1 MNSSWIE
8 SLLVIIPLA
17 VVLTLSGCGSSP
29 TLPPVLPPA
38 PTPTP
43 APSPPPAPS
52 PTVTVM
58 VTPATATVLRGQSQQ
73 FAAQVSGVSDQT
85 VTWQATID
93 AGTIDSTGLYT
104 APSDGASAGY
114 FVTIT
119 AVSKA
124 SPNTIGTALVTLPSG
139 VLTVAPNAIVVRP
152 GATQAFS
159 ATVVG
164 LADTQVNWTVQGTG
178 GGTITSDGLYTAPLA
193 TGLYSVAATSSANED
208 YSTTALVV
216 VTTTPSKF
224 SPTGQPVL
232 SRSFHTA
239 TLMPDGRVL
248 VAGNVELQDYNCYAG
263 MNSAEVYDP
272 VLGSFALTSPM
283 KDRRYAHTSTLLPNG
298 KVLIAGGFSFD
309 EPDCE
314 GPGTSPAVKS
324 AELYDSSSGSFA
336 PTGEM
341 SQARGAHTATLL
353 ATGKVL
359 IVGGATTGGEP
370 LPFAGNGSASAE
382 VYDPSSGRF
391 TPTGNMS
398 TARIGQTAT
407 LLPDGKVLIAGGMTS
422 TSPYDGQPLATA
434 ELYDPSTG
442 AFTAVGLMTT
452 SRAGHTATLLPN
464 GTVLITG
471 GFTDSRQTGI
481 NSAEIY
487 DPAKASFQ
495 ATNKPMAT
503 GRWSHTATLLTNGTV
518 LIVGGGSLVA
528 EIYNPSDSS
537 FSATA
542 VDDFNRMGH
551 TATLLKNGRVVII
564 GGLGYGFGPPTPAE
578 LY

>member
-1 MNSSWIE
+1 MYSSRVK
-8 SLLVIIPLA
+8 SRLVITALSA
-17 VVLTLSGCGSSP
+17 VLTLSSCGSSP
-29 TLPPVLPPA
+29 TPQPVSSPS
-38 PTPTP
+38 
-43 APSPPPAPS
+43 APSPSAPPP
-52 PTVTVM
+52 PTAESSVV
-58 VTPATATVLRGQSQQ
+58 VTPATATVFRGQSQQ
-73 FAAQVSGVSDQT
+73 FVAEVSGVSDQT
-85 VTWQATID
+85 VTWQATTG
-93 AGTIDSTGLYT
+93 AGTIDSAGLYT

-114 FVTIT
+114 LVTIT
-119 AVSKA
+119 AISKVSP
-124 SPNTIGTALVTLPSG
+124 SVLGSALVTLPSG
-139 VLTVAPNAIVVRP
+139 VLTIAPDTVVVRP
-152 GATQAFS
+152 GVAQAFT

-164 LADTQVNWTVQGTG
+164 LADNRVTWTVQGAG

-193 TGLYSVAATSSANED
+193 TGVYSVAATSSANED
-208 YSTTALVV
+208 YSTTAVV
-216 VTTTPSKF
+216 VVATTPSPF

-239 TLMPDGRVL
+239 TLMSDGRVL
-248 VAGNVELQDYNCYAG
+248 VAGSVELEDYNCYAG

-272 VLGSFALTSPM
+272 VLGSFALTSSM
-283 KDRRYAHTSTLLPNG
+283 KNRRYAHTSTLLPNG

-314 GPGTSPAVKS
+314 AGTSPAVKS

-336 PTGEM
+336 PTGDM
-341 SQARGAHTATLL
+341 SLARGAHTATLL

-359 IVGGATTGGEP
+359 IVGGANTGGEP
-370 LPFAGNGSASAE
+370 LPFAGNGSATAE
-382 VYDPSSGRF
+382 VYDPATETF
-391 TPTGNMS
+391 IPTGNMS

-407 LLPDGKVLIAGGMTS
+407 LLLNGKVLIAGGMTS
-422 TSPYDGQPLATA
+422 TSAFDGQPLATA

-442 AFTAVGLMTT
+442 AFAAVGPMTT

-471 GFTDSRQTGI
+471 GFTYSPQTGT

-495 ATNKPMAT
+495 ATNRPMAL
-503 GRWSHTATLLTNGTV
+503 GRRFHTATLLPNGTV
-518 LIVGGGSLVA
+518 LIVGGGSVVA
-528 EIYNPSDSS
+528 EIYNPSDGS

-551 TATLLKNGRVVII
+551 TATLLKNGRAVII
-564 GGLGYGFGPPTPAE
+564 GGLGYGTGPLTTAE

>member
-1 MNSSWIE
+1 MHSNWVKSR
-8 SLLVIIPLA
+8 LVITTLSA
-17 VVLTLSGCGSSP
+17 VLTLSSCGSSP
-29 TLPPVLPPA
+29 TPQPVSS
-38 PTPTP
+38 
-43 APSPPPAPS
+43 PSAPPP
-52 PTVTVM
+52 PTAESSVV

-73 FAAQVSGVSDQT
+73 FVAEVSGVSDQT
-85 VTWQATID
+85 VTWKATTG
-93 AGTIDSTGLYT
+93 AGTIDSSGLYT
-104 APSDGASAGY
+104 APSDGAFAGY
-114 FVTIT
+114 LITIT
-119 AVSKA
+119 AISKV
-124 SPNTIGTALVTLPSG
+124 SPNVLGSALVTLPSG
-139 VLTVAPNAIVVRP
+139 VLTIAPDAVVVRP
-152 GATQAFS
+152 GIAQAFT

-164 LADTQVNWTVQGTG
+164 LADTRVTWTVQGTG

-193 TGLYSVAATSSANED
+193 TGVYSVAATSSANED
-208 YSTTALVV
+208 YSTTAVV
-216 VTTTPSKF
+216 VVATTPSPF

-239 TLMPDGRVL
+239 TLMSDGRVL
-248 VAGNVELQDYNCYAG
+248 VAGSVELQDDNCYAG

-272 VLGSFALTSPM
+272 VLGSFALTSSM
-283 KDRRYAHTSTLLPNG
+283 KDRRYAQTSTLLPNG
-298 KVLIAGGFSFD
+298 KVLIAGGFSFA

-314 GPGTSPAVKS
+314 GAGTSPAVKS

-336 PTGEM
+336 PTGDM
-341 SQARGAHTATLL
+341 TQARGAHTATLL

-359 IVGGATTGGEP
+359 IVGGGNTGGEP
-370 LPFAGNGSASAE
+370 IPFVGNGSATAD
-382 VYDPSSGRF
+382 VYDPATGTF

-398 TARIGQTAT
+398 TARIGHTAT
-407 LLPDGKVLIAGGMTS
+407 LLLNGKVLIAGGMTS
-422 TSPYDGQPLATA
+422 TSPFDGQPLATA

-442 AFTAVGLMTT
+442 AFTAVGPMTT

-471 GFTDSRQTGI
+471 GFTYSPQTGT

-495 ATNKPMAT
+495 ATNRPMAL
-503 GRWSHTATLLTNGTV
+503 GRRFHTETLLPNGTV

-551 TATLLKNGRVVII
+551 TATLLKNGRAVII
-564 GGLGYGFGPPTPAE
+564 GGLGYGKGPLTTAE
-578 LY
+578 LYQ